1 MEITEII
8 RLVSEVVVAIYA
20 LYTYFKNKTLKM
32 NLKEA
37 DEILLHNAKLFDEK
51 SKKFIDELNA
61 AQLTIDNLTNDFNT
75 DKQIEVVKPKRTR
88 KK

>member
-20 LYTYFKNKTLKM
+20 LYTYFKNKTLKTD
-32 NLKEA
+32 LKEA
-37 DEILLHNAKLFDEK
+37 DEVLLHNSKLYDEK
-51 SKKFIDELNA
+51 YKRFVNELNA
-61 AQLTIDNLTNDFNT
+61 AQLTIDNLTNGFDSK
-75 DKQIEVVKPKRTR
+75 KQIEVVKPKRTR

>member
-20 LYTYFKNKTLKM
+20 LYTYFKNKTLKTD
-32 NLKEA
+32 LKEA
-37 DEILLHNAKLFDEK
+37 DEVLLIQKEEYDK
-51 SKKFIDELNA
+51 ISKRFINELNA
-61 AQLTIDNLTNDFNT
+61 AQLTIDNLRNNFNSE
-75 DKQIEVVKPKRTR
+75 KQIEVVKPKRTR